1 MRHLRPLLVLGC
13 TFVITACA
21 STPPPAAQ
29 SPATVNATAQAPA
42 SAATAAPAEAA
53 KPESIAA
60 DSPRTTA
67 AGHTFT
73 APAGWT
79 LFANGSSRIIEGP
92 EKDIKIALVDVPHAT
107 DAAEAVKLAWP
118 ALVPKFARP
127 LHIAQDLPARFG
139 WELERVFVYETS
151 PNEKRV
157 IIAGA
162 RKKGDAWCV
171 ILVDAAQAAMERRGS
186 QLSLVIGSLRPAGYT
201 RETFAGKKAHALD
214 AARIKVLTEFVENA
228 MKAASVPGV
237 GLGLVENGKVVFAG
251 GFGVRELGKPAKV
264 DADTLFMIAS
274 NTKALSTLL
283 LAKEVDAKKFTWDAP
298 VLSVYPEF
306 KLGDEATT
314 KSVLMKHL
322 VCACTG
328 MPRQDLEW
336 IMEWKGATPSSVMK
350 MLGTFQ
356 PTSKFG
362 EVFQYS
368 NLMAAAAG
376 FIGGHIEFPKLELGR
391 AYDEAMR
398 KEIFVPLGM
407 RSTTFDYAKALKSN
421 HSAAHAE
428 DIDGNVKLA
437 NMAINYAIVP
447 ARPAGGAWSSVN
459 DMLKYV
465 SMELANGKLPDGK
478 SFISADALL
487 ARRTPNVIIA
497 EDHTYG
503 MGLMV
508 NKRWGV
514 AIVHH
519 GGDLVG
525 HHSDMFWI
533 PEAGVGGVILTNGD
547 PGVMLRGPF
556 VRRLLEVLYDGEPEA
571 QEDVT
576 KAIARNKEAIATERK
591 RLVVPAEDAAVAK
604 LAARYHNASLGDVAV
619 SHSGKDTLLDVGEF
633 KSTAAS
639 RHNDD
644 GTYSLF
650 TIDPGTGG
658 LEFVVGEKD
667 GKRTLTT
674 RDAQHEYVFVEQ

>member
-1 MRHLRPLLVLGC
+1 MTPLRRLVVLAAFLLP
-13 TFVITACA
+13 ACKSA
-21 STPPPAAQ
+21 PPPATSGTTPVAAA
-29 SPATVNATAQAPA
+29 SKEATSAP
-42 SAATAAPAEAA
+42 AAPATANAA
-53 KPESIAA
+53 PPETVAA
-60 DSPRTTA
+60 DSPRATG

-73 APAGWT
+73 LPANWT
-79 LFANGSSRIIEGP
+79 MTSNGGVRILVGP
-92 EKDIKIALVDVPHAT
+92 EKDIKLALVDVPHAT
-107 DAAEAVKLAWP
+107 DAADAVKQAWP
-118 ALVPKFARP
+118 MLDPKFARP
-127 LHIAQDLPARFG
+127 VRITQDVPGRFG
-139 WELERVFVYETS
+139 WEAVRFFVYETS
-151 PNEKRV
+151 PNEKRGLF
-157 IIAGA
+157 ANA
-162 RKKGDAWCV
+162 RRKGDAWCV
-171 ILVDAAQAAMERRGS
+171 LLVDGSDAAMERRGA
-186 QLSLVIGSLRPAGYT
+186 QVNLIAGSLRPAGYT
-201 RETFAGKKAHALD
+201 RESFAGKTAHPLD
-214 AARIKVLTEFVENA
+214 AGRIKTLTDWLERA
-228 MKAASVPGV
+228 RKAGDVTGV
-237 GLGLVENGKVVFAG
+237 GLGLLEHGKVVFAG

-306 KLGDEATT
+306 KLGNAETT
-314 KSVLMKHL
+314 KATLMKHL

-336 IMEWKGATPSSVMK
+336 IMEWKGSTPASVMK

-376 FIGGHIEFPKLELGR
+376 FIGGHLLFPKLELGR
-391 AYDEAMR
+391 AYDESMR

-407 RSTTFDYAKALKSN
+407 RATTFDFAKALKSN
-421 HSAAHAE
+421 HAAAHAE

-437 NMAINYAIVP
+437 NMAINYAIIP

-478 SFISADALL
+478 TFISADALL

-514 AIVHH
+514 EIVHH

-533 PEAGVGGVILTNGD
+533 PEAGVGGVILTNAD

-556 VRRLLEVLYDGEPEA
+556 VRKLLEVLYDGEPEA
-571 QEDVT
+571 DEDVMT
-576 KAIARNKEAIATERK
+576 AIKRNKEAIAVERK
-591 RLVVPAEDAAVAK
+591 RLVVPPEEPAVAK
-604 LAARYHNASLGDVAV
+604 LAKRYHNDSLGDVAV
-619 SHSGKDTLLDVGEF
+619 SQKGKDTLVDFGEF
-633 KSTAAS
+633 QSAVAS

-650 TIDPGTGG
+650 TVDPGTGG
-658 LEFVVGEKD
+658 IELVVGDKD

-674 RDAQHEYVFVEQ
+674 RDAQHEYVFVEE

>member
-1 MRHLRPLLVLGC
+1 MNDARRLLVLASVSL
-13 TFVITACA
+13 FACKSA
-21 STPPPAAQ
+21 PPPATATTT
-29 SPATVNATAQAPA
+29 PAASAQAPA
-42 SAATAAPAEAA
+42 SSATAAPPIASVPKAE
-53 KPESIAA
+53 SVAA
-60 DSPRTTA
+60 DTPRTTS

-73 APAGWT
+73 QPAGWT
-79 LFANGSSRIIEGP
+79 LFPDGAARVLEGP
-92 EKDIKIALVDVPHAT
+92 EKDVKLALVDVPHAT
-107 DAAEAVKLAWP
+107 DAADAVKQAWP
-118 ALVPKFARP
+118 VLDPKFARP
-127 LHIAQDLPARFG
+127 VRISQEVPARFG
-139 WELERVFVYETS
+139 WQANRFFVYETS
-151 PNEKRV
+151 PNEKREIV
-157 IIAGA
+157 AGA
-162 RKKGDAWCV
+162 RRKGDAWCV
-171 ILVDAAQAAMERRGS
+171 LLVDGAEAAMERRGA
-186 QLSLVIGSLRPAGYT
+186 QVNLIAGSLRPAGYT
-201 RETFAGKKAHALD
+201 RETFAGRKAHPLD
-214 AARIKVLTEFVENA
+214 AARVKTLTDFVARA
-228 MKAASVPGV
+228 MQAASVPGV

-251 GFGVRELGKPAKV
+251 GLGVKELGKPQKI
-264 DADTLFMIAS
+264 DADTLFIIAS
-274 NTKALSTLL
+274 NSKALSTLL
-283 LAKEVDAKKFTWDAP
+283 LAKEVDRKKFTWDTP

-306 KLGDEATT
+306 KLGNAETT

-336 IMEWKGATPSSVMK
+336 IMEFKGSTPASVMK

-368 NLMAAAAG
+368 NLMAAAGG
-376 FIGGHIEFPKLELGR
+376 FIGGHLLYPKLELGR

-398 KEIFVPLGM
+398 AEIFGPLGM
-407 RSTTFDYAKALKSN
+407 RSTTFDFKKALAGN
-421 HSAAHAE
+421 HASPHAE

-437 NMAINYAIVP
+437 SMAINYAIVP

-465 SMELANGKLPDGK
+465 SMELANGKLPGGK

-487 ARRTPNVIIA
+487 ARRSPQVLIA

-514 AIVHH
+514 ELVHH

-525 HHSDMFWI
+525 YHSDMFWI
-533 PEAGVGGVILTNGD
+533 PEAGVGGVILTNAD
-547 PGVMLRGPF
+547 PGAMLRGPF
-556 VRRLLEVLYDGEPEA
+556 ERKLLEVLYDGEPEA
-571 QEDVT
+571 DEDVMT
-576 KAIARNKEAIATERK
+576 AIKRNKEAIVVERK
-591 RLVVPAEDAAVAK
+591 RLVVPPEEAAVAK
-604 LAARYHNASLGDVAV
+604 LAARYHNDSLGDVAV
-619 SHSGKDTLLDVGEF
+619 SRRGKDTIFDAGEF
-633 KSTAAS
+633 KSTVAS

-644 GTYSLF
+644 GTWSLF
-650 TIDPGTGG
+650 PIDPGVGG

>member
-1 MRHLRPLLVLGC
+1 MTNLRLLVLAS
-13 TFVITACA
+13 VVLLACKSA
-21 STPPPAAQ
+21 PEPAGSTTT
-29 SPATVNATAQAPA
+29 PATTAPTSTAI
-42 SAATAAPAEAA
+42 AAPAAA
-53 KPESIAA
+53 QPKPERIAA
-60 DSPRTTA
+60 DSPHTTA

-79 LFANGSSRIIEGP
+79 LFSDGAARVLEGP
-92 EKDIKIALVDVPHAT
+92 EKDLKLALVDVPRAT
-107 DAAEAVKLAWP
+107 DAADAVKRAWP
-118 ALVPKFARP
+118 ALDPKFARP
-127 LHIAQDLPARFG
+127 LHIAQDQPARFG
-139 WELERVFVYETS
+139 WQANRVFVYETS

-157 IIAGA
+157 IIAAA
-162 RKKGDAWCV
+162 RRKGDAWCV
-171 ILVDAAQAAMERRGS
+171 LLLDGDQAAEERRGS
-186 QLSLVIGSLRPAGYT
+186 QIGLVISSLRPAGYT
-201 RETFAGKKAHALD
+201 RESFAGKKAHPLD
-214 AARIKVLTEFVENA
+214 AARLKLLTDFVENA
-228 MKAASVPGV
+228 QKAAGVPGV
-237 GLGLVENGKVVFAG
+237 GLGLVEHGKVVFAG
-251 GFGVRELGKPAKV
+251 GFGVRELGKPEKV

-274 NTKALSTLL
+274 NSKALSTLL
-283 LAKEVDAKKFTWDAP
+283 LAKEVDRKKFAWDTP

-306 KLGDEATT
+306 KLGNAETT

-336 IMEWKGATPSSVMK
+336 IMEWKGSTPASVMK

-376 FIGGHIEFPKLELGR
+376 FIGGHVVNPKLELGR

-407 RSTTFDYAKALKSN
+407 RSTTFDFKQALAGN
-421 HSAAHAE
+421 HASAHAE
-428 DIDGNVKLA
+428 DIDGNIKLA
-437 NMAINYAIVP
+437 NIAINYAIVP

-465 SMELANGKLPDGK
+465 SMELAEGKLADGK
-478 SFISADALL
+478 TFISSDALD
-487 ARRTPNVIIA
+487 ARRSPQVMIA

-514 AIVHH
+514 AIIHH

-525 HHSDMFWI
+525 YHSDMFWI
-533 PEAGVGGVILTNGD
+533 PEAGVGGVILTDAD
-547 PGVMLRGPF
+547 PGVFLRGPF

-576 KAIARNKEAIATERK
+576 TAIARNKDAIATERK
-591 RLVVPAEDAAVAK
+591 RLVVPPEEAAIGK
-604 LAARYHNASLGDVAV
+604 LAAHYHNDGLGDIDVGKK
-619 SHSGKDTLLDVGEF
+619 GKDTIFDTGEF
-633 KSTAAS
+633 QSSVAS

-650 TIDPGTGG
+650 VIDPGVGG

-674 RDAQHEYVFVEQ
+674 RDAQHEYVFVEK